1 MVLWVWSGH
10 VLNLLIV
17 CVVGL
22 WVRWCLLI
30 GSKRDLLR
38 SLIYMALI
46 CSALICSALGR
57 SLGRILGR
65 SLGRHFG
72 VMAHSTI

>member
-1 MVLWVWSGH
+1 VVLWIRGGL
-10 VLNLLIV
+10 VLHQLIV

-46 CSALICSALGR
+46 CSALGR